1 MCDYKGPIEYE
12 NDKEAPFQDLYTKSD
27 PTKQLKIYLNS
38 LYRTSNQRLFVFPV
52 LTYFEI
58 WFYSNENE
66 TFQYHWDNF

>member
-58 WFYSNENE
+58 
-66 TFQYHWDNF
+66 